1 MVITTGVRLRRA
13 CGIAIAMVTLVSC
26 ADWSQLAFRQDH
38 RLRFIAPAN
47 GDVVRLPL
55 KLNWTMDDF
64 RIVRPGSGTG
74 KPSAGY
80 FAIFIDE
87 TPMEPGR
94 TLRELAAEDDPS
106 CEQDP
111 QCPDR
116 EYLADRG
123 IYTTTKTSLRLRSV
137 LPLSS
142 DEPTQ
147 LHDVTVVLLDAAGS
161 RIGESAWHLQFKLRK
176 RTFG

>member
-1 MVITTGVRLRRA
+1 MVITTGVRLKRA
-13 CGIAIAMVTLVSC
+13 CSIAVAMVTLVSC
-26 ADWSQLAFRQDH
+26 TDWSQLAFRQDH
-38 RLRFIAPAN
+38 RLRITAPAN
-47 GDVVRLPL
+47 GDLVELPV
-55 KLNWTMDDF
+55 KLSWSMDDF
-64 RIVRPGSGTG
+64 QIVEPGSGAG

-87 TPMEPGR
+87 VPMEPGQ

-111 QCPDR
+111 KCPDR
-116 EYLADRG
+116 GYLADRG
-123 IYTTTKTSLRLRSV
+123 IYTTTETSLSLRSV
-137 LPLSS
+137 LPLPS

-161 RIGESAWHLQFKLRK
+161 RIGENAWHLQFKLQK